1 MCCMENFK
9 RRGFIIYVI
18 AKFVLQVY
26 LTVSDRL
33 FFVFFSLSFFYH
45 SFFPSS
51 CRSNCL
57 SAIQPNRNSL
67 VDFQTR
73 HRAKDF
79 RFIMEIFNYLIII
92 HRRPSRNTQI
102 IPRNYSRESIKISL
116 LSSPFPSTSFLSF
129 HRCGITGE
137 RCSIIPS
144 RGMIFAIT

>member
-1 MCCMENFK
+1 MLYGKFK
-9 RRGFIIYVI
+9 TTRIYYIRNRKVRSPSI
-18 AKFVLQVY
+18 L
-26 LTVSDRL
+26 DRL
-33 FFVFFSLSFFYH
+33 GSSLFCFFSLSFFYH
-45 SFFPSS
+45 SFFSS
-51 CRSNCL
+51 NCRSSCL